1 MWKVLQ
7 LTLQLLC
14 FVVLGAAKD
23 DHEEA
28 QCFSPKLMAEV
39 FPSLHGFNISLRNHF
54 IIMSDLLESLS
65 SLLIYSRLTTQRC
78 VIYENVCTVS
88 SAVRAR
94 TWVCLNS
101 PLTSVHLC
109 SVAQPSIRCLAKLF
123 KKASKKACLRALRKE
138 FGKRSKRM
146 QSSSNLSRH
155 QRCSNNTYFVT
166 TYVCCFLT

>member
-1 MWKVLQ
+1 MIMKKRSASALNWWRRYFPAYMVLIFR
-7 LTLQLLC
+7 C
-14 FVVLGAAKD
+14 AIIV
-23 DHEEA
+23 
-28 QCFSPKLMAEV
+28 
-39 FPSLHGFNISLRNHF
+39 